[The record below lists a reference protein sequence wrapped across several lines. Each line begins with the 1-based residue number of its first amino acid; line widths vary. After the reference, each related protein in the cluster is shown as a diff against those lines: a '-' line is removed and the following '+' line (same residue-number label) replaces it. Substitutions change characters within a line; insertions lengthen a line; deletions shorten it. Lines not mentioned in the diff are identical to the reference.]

1 MDKKILLSII
11 AIIAIV
17 GIVIVSTSSNND
29 SITLNYHG
37 FEFAIPEGFYSNSKI
52 SNETEFILENSQGN
66 KIEVRIEKNVNMNT
80 NSKPTTII
88 LNNIEF
94 NKYPNM
100 QIPNS
105 INYIEGEFVVTSF
118 TNATIYNFRNIN
130 ESFYILIEEGIAN
143 PDEVVKNMT
152 AKNS

>member
-52 SNETEFILENSQGN
+52 SNETEFI
-66 KIEVRIEKNVNMNT
+66 
-80 NSKPTTII
+80 
-88 LNNIEF
+88 
-94 NKYPNM
+94 
-100 QIPNS
+100 
-105 INYIEGEFVVTSF
+105 
-118 TNATIYNFRNIN
+118 
-130 ESFYILIEEGIAN
+130 
-143 PDEVVKNMT
+143 
-152 AKNS
+152 